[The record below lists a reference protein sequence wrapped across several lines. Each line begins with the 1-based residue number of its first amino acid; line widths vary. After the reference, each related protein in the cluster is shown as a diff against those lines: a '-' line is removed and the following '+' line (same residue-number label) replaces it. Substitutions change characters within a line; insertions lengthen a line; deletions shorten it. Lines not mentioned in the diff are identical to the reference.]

1 MKGTEKIIAHI
12 QADADAQAAEILAR
26 ADARCAEI
34 RETYEQKAKEAYA
47 ETIRAGVKEN
57 QDRLDSM
64 ERLANMEGR
73 KAILALKQ
81 DMVARSFDRAVEM
94 LVALPEAEYVALL
107 SKLAVGAS
115 VSPGYG
121 QLPGRSHPA
130 PREHR
135 GQLHGG
141 AVGRSLPR
149 GHGRRACR
157 RTLRLTIPIKG
168 GKTLSTKKEAY
179 LCLSAMLRAREPK
192 LLNNERAERM
202 LDAASFEDAA
212 KILTDCGYPDMS
224 QMTASEVEQAL
235 AEHRSEIFEELG
247 RLSPDRELVDVFKLK
262 YDYHNAK
269 AIIKAEAMGSDAKR
283 LLSDAGRVSGAE
295 LLELYHAEHYSQLP
309 PTFGKAVA
317 EARSVLARTANP
329 QLSDFVLDKAY
340 FREMNALAEALDSDF
355 ARGYVALLAD
365 STNLRSAVRIL
376 RMGKDI
382 GYLREALVSGGS
394 VSEERLIQGISGE
407 GLASVFA
414 GSALSKAAQLGA
426 DAVSGGTLT
435 AFELAC
441 DNAVAGYLA
450 DAKLCSF
457 GEESVIAY
465 LAGTENE
472 LTAVRMILT
481 GRLSGVP
488 SDTIRERLRDLYA

>member
-1 MKGTEKIIAHI
+1 MAIN
-12 QADADAQAAEILAR
+12 
-26 ADARCAEI
+26 
-34 RETYEQKAKEAYA
+34 KEDYLY
-47 ETIRAGVKEN
+47 I
-57 QDRLDSM
+57 S
-64 ERLANMEGR
+64 
-73 KAILALKQ
+73 
-81 DMVARSFDRAVEM
+81 
-94 LVALPEAEYVALL
+94 
-107 SKLAVGAS
+107 
-115 VSPGYG
+115 
-121 QLPGRSHPA
+121 
-130 PREHR
+130 
-135 GQLHGG
+135 
-141 AVGRSLPR
+141 SL
-149 GHGRRACR
+149 
-157 RTLRLTIPIKG
+157 
-168 GKTLSTKKEAY
+168 
-179 LCLSAMLRAREPK
+179 LRAREPRMLSREK
-192 LLNNERAERM
+192 AERM
-202 LDAASFEDAA
+202 LDAPNFEDAA
-212 KILTDCGYPDMS
+212 KMLTDSGYEDMS
-224 QMTASEVEQAL
+224 QMTVKQIETAL
-235 AEHRSEIFEELG
+235 ADRRAAVFHELE
-247 RLSPDRELVDVFKLK
+247 SLVPNAAALDLFRLK

-269 AIIKAEAMGSDAKR
+269 VLIKSEAMHRNDAS
-283 LLSDAGRVSGAE
+283 LLSNSGRIAPDVMQKRFQEDRLRDLPGE
-295 LLELYHAEHYSQLP
+295 LGSASEEGRALLN
-309 PTFGKAVA
+309 
-317 EARSVLARTANP
+317 RSANP
-329 QLSDFVLDKAY
+329 QLSDFLLDKAY

>member
-1 MKGTEKIIAHI
+1 MAIN
-12 QADADAQAAEILAR
+12 
-26 ADARCAEI
+26 
-34 RETYEQKAKEAYA
+34 KEDYLY
-47 ETIRAGVKEN
+47 I
-57 QDRLDSM
+57 S
-64 ERLANMEGR
+64 
-73 KAILALKQ
+73 
-81 DMVARSFDRAVEM
+81 
-94 LVALPEAEYVALL
+94 
-107 SKLAVGAS
+107 
-115 VSPGYG
+115 
-121 QLPGRSHPA
+121 
-130 PREHR
+130 
-135 GQLHGG
+135 
-141 AVGRSLPR
+141 SL
-149 GHGRRACR
+149 
-157 RTLRLTIPIKG
+157 
-168 GKTLSTKKEAY
+168 
-179 LCLSAMLRAREPK
+179 LRAREPRMLSRDK
-192 LLNNERAERM
+192 AERM
-202 LDAASFEDAA
+202 LDAPGFEDAA
-212 KILTDCGYPDMS
+212 KMLTESGYEDMS
-224 QMTASEVEQAL
+224 QMTVKQIETALSERRAAVFHELETLVPDTAAL
-235 AEHRSEIFEELG
+235 DLFR
-247 RLSPDRELVDVFKLK
+247 LK

-269 AIIKAEAMGSDAKR
+269 VLIKSEAMHQNDAS
-283 LLSDAGRVSGAE
+283 LLSNSGRIAPDVMQKRFQEDRLRDLPGE
-295 LLELYHAEHYSQLP
+295 LGSASEEGRALLN
-309 PTFGKAVA
+309 
-317 EARSVLARTANP
+317 RSANP
-329 QLSDFVLDKAY
+329 QLSDFLLDKAY

-414 GSALSKAAQLGA
+414 GTALSKAAQLGA

>member
-1 MKGTEKIIAHI
+1 MAIN
-12 QADADAQAAEILAR
+12 
-26 ADARCAEI
+26 
-34 RETYEQKAKEAYA
+34 KEDYLY
-47 ETIRAGVKEN
+47 I
-57 QDRLDSM
+57 S
-64 ERLANMEGR
+64 
-73 KAILALKQ
+73 
-81 DMVARSFDRAVEM
+81 
-94 LVALPEAEYVALL
+94 
-107 SKLAVGAS
+107 
-115 VSPGYG
+115 
-121 QLPGRSHPA
+121 
-130 PREHR
+130 
-135 GQLHGG
+135 
-141 AVGRSLPR
+141 SL
-149 GHGRRACR
+149 
-157 RTLRLTIPIKG
+157 
-168 GKTLSTKKEAY
+168 
-179 LCLSAMLRAREPK
+179 LRAREPRMLSRDK
-192 LLNNERAERM
+192 AERM
-202 LDAASFEDAA
+202 LDAPNVEDAA
-212 KILTDCGYPDMS
+212 KMLTDSGYEDMS
-224 QMTASEVEQAL
+224 QMTVKQIETAL
-235 AEHRSEIFEELG
+235 SDRRAAVFHELES
-247 RLSPDRELVDVFKLK
+247 LVPDTAALDLFRLK

-269 AIIKAEAMGSDAKR
+269 VLIKSEAMHRDDTS
-283 LLSDAGRVSGAE
+283 LLSASGRIAPDVMQKRFQEDRLRDLPGE
-295 LLELYHAEHYSQLP
+295 LGSASEEGRALLN
-309 PTFGKAVA
+309 
-317 EARSVLARTANP
+317 RSANP
-329 QLSDFVLDKAY
+329 QLSDFLLDKAY